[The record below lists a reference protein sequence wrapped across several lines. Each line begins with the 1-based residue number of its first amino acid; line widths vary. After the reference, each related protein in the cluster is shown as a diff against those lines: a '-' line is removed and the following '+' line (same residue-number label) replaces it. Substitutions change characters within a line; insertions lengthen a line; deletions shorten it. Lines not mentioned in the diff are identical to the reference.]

1 MRTMFSPLQIAGME
15 VKNRTFMAPMSLGY
29 ESQDGTIN
37 EKMEAYWL
45 RRAQG
50 GVGCIIVDATSVDP
64 NVPYLGN
71 TLCFRSEESVQKYK
85 SFTDKVHEYGCKII
99 PQITHPGPESV
110 SAFYGVAPLASSVYP
125 NSMGQ
130 MTREVALEEIPG
142 IIDLY
147 VKASLDAKRAGFDG
161 IELHCAHAY
170 MLLGSFLSPLRN
182 KRTDAYGGSLLNRAR
197 LLFEVIDGI
206 KAACGKDFP
215 IVLRMSGSERDPQG
229 NTLEDMKRLIPY
241 LEQHGVDC
249 FEISGG
255 TQYERCNK
263 IIPCHGEAEFANLQE
278 AKAIKAVATKPV
290 ITVGKILDAKL
301 AEDVLDAGEVDGV
314 VIGRALLADPD
325 FVNKAQEERY
335 DEIAP
340 CAACGI
346 GCVGEQTKRRPAT
359 CVINPTAGRELEFEC
374 TPTKDAKDI
383 VVVGAGIGGLAA
395 ARILAKRGHR
405 VIVLEKENKAG
416 GQINLACRPPYKQEV
431 SKWIIYLLNEC
442 ARYGVE
448 IRYQSEATSSV
459 IEQFSPQIVILATG
473 AKPIVLP
480 VEGSESLIQANDVL
494 SGSINIL
501 GGNVAIIGGGMVGME
516 TAEYILHHARG
527 NARVTLIEMMDAIG
541 QGMVPN
547 NLVPTL
553 KRFKEEGV
561 QMITGAKVKSI
572 LDGTITVETKQGEVS
587 YPGFTH
593 VVCAVGSKPW
603 NPLYED
609 VKDQFETYVIGD
621 ANGVAQALEAVRAAY
636 ELGYKL

>member
-1 MRTMFSPLQIAGME
+1 MKTMFTPLQIAGME
-15 VKNRTFMAPMSLGY
+15 LKNRTFMAPMSLGY

-71 TLCFRSEESVQKYK
+71 TLCFRSEESIQKYK

-147 VKASLDAKRAGFDG
+147 VKASMDAKRAGFDG

-182 KRTDAYGGSLLNRAR
+182 KRTDVYGGSLLNRAR

-263 IIPCHGEAEFANLQE
+263 IIPCHGEAEFTNLQE

-314 VIGRALLADPD
+314 VLGRALLADPD

-359 CVINPTAGRELEFEC
+359 CVINPIVGRELEFEC
-374 TPTKDAKDI
+374 TPTKEAKDI

-405 VIVLEKENKAG
+405 VVVLEKESKAG

-448 IRYQSEATSSV
+448 IRYQCEATPEY
-459 IEQFSPQIVILATG
+459 IADLHPQIVILATG

-480 VEGSESLIQANDVL
+480 VEGSECLIQANDVL

-561 QMITGAKVKSI
+561 QTITHAKVQSI
-572 LDGTITVETKQGEVS
+572 HDGTITVETKQGQVS

-603 NPLYED
+603 NPLYEGL
-609 VKDQFETYVIGD
+609 KDRFETYVIGD

>member
-1 MRTMFSPLQIAGME
+1 MSTMFSPLQIAGME

-71 TLCFRSEESVQKYK
+71 TLCFRSEENIQKYK

-459 IEQFSPQIVILATG
+459 IEQFNPQIVILATG

-593 VVCAVGSKPW
+593 VVCAAGSKPW

-621 ANGVAQALEAVRAAY
+621 ANSVAQALEAVRAAY

>member
-1 MRTMFSPLQIAGME
+1 MKTMFTPLQIAGME

-71 TLCFRSEESVQKYK
+71 TLCFRSEESIQKYK

-147 VKASLDAKRAGFDG
+147 VKASMDAKRAGFDG

-215 IVLRMSGSERDPQG
+215 IVLRMSGSERDLQG

-374 TPTKDAKDI
+374 TPTKEAKDI

-405 VIVLEKENKAG
+405 VIVLEKESKAG

-448 IRYQSEATSSV
+448 IRYQSEATPSL
-459 IEQFSPQIVILATG
+459 IEQFNPQIVILATG

-561 QMITGAKVKSI
+561 QMITSAKVQSI
-572 LDGTITVETKQGEVS
+572 HDGTITVETKQGQVS

-603 NPLYED
+603 NPLYEGL
-609 VKDQFETYVIGD
+609 KDRFETYVIGD

>member
-1 MRTMFSPLQIAGME
+1 MSTMFTGLQIAGME

-71 TLCFRSEESVQKYK
+71 TLCFRSEESIQKYK

-459 IEQFSPQIVILATG
+459 IEQFNPQIVILATG

-561 QMITGAKVKSI
+561 QMITGAKVKRI

>member
-1 MRTMFSPLQIAGME
+1 MKTMFTPLQIAGME

-71 TLCFRSEESVQKYK
+71 TLCFRSEESIQKYK

-374 TPTKDAKDI
+374 TPTKEAKDI

-459 IEQFSPQIVILATG
+459 IEQFNPQIVILATG

-572 LDGTITVETKQGEVS
+572 LDGTITVESKQGEVS

-621 ANGVAQALEAVRAAY
+621 ANSVAQALEAVRAAY

>member
-1 MRTMFSPLQIAGME
+1 MKTMFTPLQIAGME

-71 TLCFRSEESVQKYK
+71 TLCFRSEESIQKYK

-147 VKASLDAKRAGFDG
+147 VKASMDAKRAGFDG

-374 TPTKDAKDI
+374 TPTKEAKDI

-405 VIVLEKENKAG
+405 VIVLEKESKAG

-448 IRYQSEATSSV
+448 IRYQSEATPSL
-459 IEQFSPQIVILATG
+459 IEQFNPQIVILATG

-572 LDGTITVETKQGEVS
+572 LDGTITVETKQGEVN

>member
-71 TLCFRSEESVQKYK
+71 TLCFRSEENIQKYK

-459 IEQFSPQIVILATG
+459 IEQFNPQIVILATG

-561 QMITGAKVKSI
+561 QMITGAKVKRI

>member
-71 TLCFRSEESVQKYK
+71 TLCFRSEESIQKYK

>member
-1 MRTMFSPLQIAGME
+1 MKTMFTPLQIAGME

-71 TLCFRSEESVQKYK
+71 TLCFRSEESIQKYK

-147 VKASLDAKRAGFDG
+147 VKASMDAKRAGFDG

-374 TPTKDAKDI
+374 TPTKEAKDI

-405 VIVLEKENKAG
+405 VIVLEKESKAG

-442 ARYGVE
+442 ARYGVD
-448 IRYQSEATSSV
+448 IRYQSEATPSL
-459 IEQFSPQIVILATG
+459 IEQFNPQIVILATG

-561 QMITGAKVKSI
+561 QTITSAKVQSI
-572 LDGTITVETKQGEVS
+572 HDGTITVETKQGQVS

-603 NPLYED
+603 NPLYEGL
-609 VKDQFETYVIGD
+609 KDRFETYVIGD

>member
-1 MRTMFSPLQIAGME
+1 MKTMFTPLQIAGME

-71 TLCFRSEESVQKYK
+71 TLCFRSEESIQKYK

-125 NSMGQ
+125 NSMGK

-459 IEQFSPQIVILATG
+459 IEQFNPQIVILATG

-593 VVCAVGSKPW
+593 VVCAAGSKPW

-621 ANGVAQALEAVRAAY
+621 ANGVAQALEAVRTAY

>member
-37 EKMEAYWL
+37 EKMEVYWL

-71 TLCFRSEESVQKYK
+71 TLCFRSEESIQKYK
-85 SFTDKVHEYGCKII
+85 SFTDRVHEYGCKII

-459 IEQFSPQIVILATG
+459 IEQFNPQIVILATG

>member
-1 MRTMFSPLQIAGME
+1 MSTMFSPLQIAGME

-71 TLCFRSEESVQKYK
+71 TLCFRSEESIQKYK

-374 TPTKDAKDI
+374 TPTKEAKDI

-459 IEQFSPQIVILATG
+459 IEQFNPQIVILATG

-593 VVCAVGSKPW
+593 VVCAAGSKPW

>member
-1 MRTMFSPLQIAGME
+1 MSTMFSPLQIAGME

-71 TLCFRSEESVQKYK
+71 TLCFRSEESIQKYK

-459 IEQFSPQIVILATG
+459 IEQFNPQIVILATG

-593 VVCAVGSKPW
+593 VVCAAGSKPW

>member
-1 MRTMFSPLQIAGME
+1 MKTMFTPLQIAGMQL
-15 VKNRTFMAPMSLGY
+15 KNRTFMAPMSLGY
-29 ESQDGTIN
+29 ESQDGTVN

-71 TLCFRSEESVQKYK
+71 TLCFRDEESIKKYK

-110 SAFYGVAPLASSVYP
+110 SAFYGIPPVASSVYP
-125 NSMGQ
+125 NSMAQ
-130 MTREVALEEIPG
+130 MTRELAKEELPG
-142 IIDLY
+142 IVELY
-147 VKASLDAKRAGFDG
+147 AKASKHAQEAGFDG

-182 KRTDAYGGSLLNRAR
+182 KRTDEYGGSLMNRAR
-197 LLFEVIDGI
+197 LLFEVLDAI
-206 KAACGKDFP
+206 KETCGKDFP

-229 NTLEDMKRLIPY
+229 NTVEDMKRLVPY
-241 LEQHGVDC
+241 LEEHGVDC

-263 IIPCHGEAEFANLQE
+263 IIPCHGEQEFANLEE
-278 AKAIKAVATKPV
+278 ARMIKAVATKPV
-290 ITVGKILDAKL
+290 ITVGKILDAQL
-301 AEDVLDAGEVDGV
+301 AEDVLNRGEIDGV
-314 VIGRALLADPD
+314 VLGRALLADPD
-325 FVNKAQEERY
+325 FVEKAEEGHF

-340 CAACGI
+340 CAACGV
-346 GCVGEQTKRRPAT
+346 GCVGEQTKRRPAS
-359 CVINPTAGRELEFEC
+359 CVINPLAGRELEFEEK
-374 TPTKDAKDI
+374 PAEDPKQ
-383 VVVGAGIGGLAA
+383 VMVVGAGIGGLAA
-395 ARILAKRGHR
+395 ARILAKRGHH

-416 GQINLACRPPYKQEV
+416 GQLNLACRPPFKQEI
-431 SKWIIYLLNEC
+431 SKWIVYLLQEC
-442 ARYGVE
+442 DRYGVS
-448 IRYQSEATSSV
+448 IRYDVEANADV
-459 IEQFSPQIVILATG
+459 IKAENPDVVILATG
-473 AKPIVLP
+473 AESVVLP
-480 VEGSESLIQANDVL
+480 VEGKETIIQANDVL
-494 SGSINIL
+494 SGKTPIP

-527 NARVTLIEMMDAIG
+527 MAKVTLIEMADSIG

-547 NLVPTL
+547 NLVPTMV
-553 KRFKEEGV
+553 RFKEEGV
-561 QMITGAKVKSI
+561 QVITGATVKSI
-572 LDGTITVETKQGEVS
+572 AAGTVTVDTKQGEMK

-593 VVCAVGSKPW
+593 VVCAVGSKAY

-609 VKDQFETYVIGD
+609 LKDEYETYVIGD
-621 ANGVAQALEAVRAAY
+621 AKKVAQALEAVRAAY

>member
-1 MRTMFSPLQIAGME
+1 MKTMFTPLQIAGME

-71 TLCFRSEESVQKYK
+71 TLCFRSEESIQKYK

-374 TPTKDAKDI
+374 TPTKEAKDI

-448 IRYQSEATSSV
+448 IRYQSEATPSL
-459 IEQFSPQIVILATG
+459 IEQFNPQIVILATG

-572 LDGTITVETKQGEVS
+572 LDGTITVETKQGEVN

-593 VVCAVGSKPW
+593 VVCAAGSKPW